1 MTHINKIGKK
11 IKVFR
16 EFRQISINDLALS
29 SNLDVSQL
37 EHIENVGNVPSLG
50 HLIKISRALGV
61 RLDTFLDDQEQIGP
75 VIVKASDKKASMSF
89 STKDDKNTEHL
100 NFFSLAANKS
110 SRHMEPF
117 IIEIEPQ
124 KEPDY
129 KLSTHEG
136 EEFIFV
142 LEGEIEINYGRD
154 IFIMNQGDSI
164 YLDSIVAHNI
174 HAAGNKSAKI
184 LGVVYTPV

>member
-1 MTHINKIGKK
+1 MKHINKIGKK

-16 EFRQISINDLALS
+16 EFRQISVNDLALRA
-29 SNLDVSQL
+29 NLEVSQL
-37 EHIENVGNVPSLG
+37 EHIENAGNVPSLG

-61 RLDTFLDDQEQIGP
+61 RLGTFLDDKEQIGP
-75 VIVKASDKKASMSF
+75 VVIKSGDEKAGMSF
-89 STKDDKNTEHL
+89 STKDDINKEHL

-110 SRHMEPF
+110 GRHMDPF

-142 LEGEIEINYGRD
+142 LEGKIEINYGRD
-154 IFIMNQGDSI
+154 IYVLSQGDSI